1 MSGISMSGII
11 EHHQTSIHQTSIPV
25 QHQHIFRTN
34 FQDQLTGDQP
44 SVQYGH
50 LNVAT
55 GDGGLLEFCSFRA
68 VTFLYAGQNNIIPAT
83 VATLGVAVTAA
94 VGLAAA
100 ALEASIAESVSA
112 NGGTAAVGLAAAAL
126 EASIAESVNANG
138 GSVAVGLAAAALEAS
153 IVATTA
159 AQAYNGP
166 TLIDAPINIAPIL
179 ASTAQLAQLTHA
191 SGTKFRAHHF
201 LATHTLTTCF
211 FWALGVHAHRIGGL
225 PLTLAPGYV
234 AAARAV
240 DSNGGLDSN
249 FDHTLEIF
257 EELFDGYQW

>member
-1 MSGISMSGII
+1 MSGII

-112 NGGTAAVGLAAAAL
+112 NGGSA
-126 EASIAESVNANG
+126 
-138 GSVAVGLAAAALEAS
+138 AVGLAAAALEAS

-179 ASTAQLAQLTHA
+179 ASTAQLTQLAHA

-211 FWALGVHAHRIGGL
+211 FGH
-225 PLTLAPGYV
+225 
-234 AAARAV
+234 
-240 DSNGGLDSN
+240 
-249 FDHTLEIF
+249 
-257 EELFDGYQW
+257 

>member
-100 ALEASIAESVSA
+100 ALEASIAESV
-112 NGGTAAVGLAAAAL
+112 
-126 EASIAESVNANG
+126 NANG

-179 ASTAQLAQLTHA
+179 ASTAQLTQLAHA

>member
-100 ALEASIAESVSA
+100 ALEASI
-112 NGGTAAVGLAAAAL
+112 
-126 EASIAESVNANG
+126 
-138 GSVAVGLAAAALEAS
+138 
-153 IVATTA
+153 VATTA

-179 ASTAQLAQLTHA
+179 ASTAQLTQLAHA

-211 FWALGVHAHRIGGL
+211 FGH
-225 PLTLAPGYV
+225 
-234 AAARAV
+234 
-240 DSNGGLDSN
+240 
-249 FDHTLEIF
+249 
-257 EELFDGYQW
+257 